1 MRGLACAVAAA
12 SLLVLLSAGG
22 ALAQGPNPPATN
34 PVLGIVKALGK
45 ASASSGLGKLSYH
58 GGPTIESDD
67 GLLPLH
73 AEERRQLRGIVV
85 CVQRLLRVP
94 QLVRER
100 LDGDAVREHNEA
112 ITDEQGNA
120 WYDLIGYENGDKCAW
135 DFGTALGS
143 THYGLY
149 NQVINGDD
157 YYLQREYSNAHSGCV
172 LTGT

>member
-1 MRGLACAVAAA
+1 MTLYANQPYTDTVSSACDI
-12 SLLVLLSAGG
+12 G
-22 ALAQGPNPPATN
+22 QHPNGDEAD
-34 PVLGIVKALGK
+34 
-45 ASASSGLGKLSYH
+45 
-58 GGPTIESDD
+58 PTIN
-67 GLLPLH
+67 
-73 AEERRQLRGIVV
+73 VV
-85 CVQRLLRVP
+85 SH
-94 QLVRER
+94 
-100 LDGDAVREHNEA
+100 EHKEA